1 MERRSKFVTQRV
13 RQPQR
18 RSRYRLLVFVR
29 RVRLCDHPAMLRL
42 FQRGKDA
49 KSDKPDAKSD
59 EPAVELSGD
68 VDVQDQPAVLEAWTT
83 HVLDR
88 PELIRARAVNGAT
101 ICAAVATALAAF
113 GGLKGLS
120 GRPVEVQF
128 AVVAAVI
135 TWLGSVWLYSCAIV
149 YSHRRKHPNEPAAKT
164 VNELVKRFDNYAG
177 AMRTPR
183 TTRPHRY
190 GRSLR
195 ADSSRGEWSWRRTCR
210 SAVAFGARD
219 ARRPCGESGCTPVR
233 LVEASRATGGE
244 GPDHRSSEAGDSA
257 GHRTLRGEDPEN
269 LASCRVDCGDASL
282 TARSRCRRAA
292 RTRRKQRE
300 FGGYV

>member
-1 MERRSKFVTQRV
+1 
-13 RQPQR
+13 
-18 RSRYRLLVFVR
+18 
-29 RVRLCDHPAMLRL
+29 MLRL
-42 FQRGKDA
+42 FPRGKDA

-59 EPAVELSGD
+59 EPAVELSRD

-149 YSHRRKHPNEPAAKT
+149 YSHSRKHPNEPAAKT
-164 VNELVKRFDNYAG
+164 VNQLVKRFDNYAG
-177 AMRTPR
+177 EMRTR
-183 TTRPHRY
+183 VR
-190 GRSLR
+190 
-195 ADSSRGEWSWRRTCR
+195 RGHIATGVAFALT
-210 SAVAFGARD
+210 AVAVSGLGAERAAQQSRSVHVTLAAPA
-219 ARRPCGESGCTPVR
+219 ARAVVHQCDWSK
-233 LVEASRATGGE
+233 
-244 GPDHRSSEAGDSA
+244 
-257 GHRTLRGEDPEN
+257 
-269 LASCRVDCGDASL
+269 
-282 TARSRCRRAA
+282 RRARLEA
-292 RTRRKQRE
+292 KVRITDLQRRVIPLDIERCAGRTRRIWLPAASIVATRR
-300 FGGYV
+300 